1 MAKDNRKIHSGIR
14 HEGTTYKAG
23 MEDEL
28 SEALTQKQLN
38 RLTEKG
44 SISGNW
50 KGSAPADPP
59 AAVEV
64 DDVDDETEEND
75 GLEQVDQTGDEAQA
89 PASKKSIAKKSSS
102 KKSSSK
108 KSAK

>member
-1 MAKDNRKIHSGIR
+1 MPKDNRRIHSGVR
-14 HEGTTYKAG
+14 HNGTTYKAG

-28 SEALTQKQLN
+28 SEVLSQKQLD
-38 RLTEKG
+38 RLTERG

-50 KGSAPADPP
+50 TGLAEDADDDDLTEADDESGQTDDPNEQVEAAPA
-59 AAVEV
+59 
-64 DDVDDETEEND
+64 
-75 GLEQVDQTGDEAQA
+75 
-89 PASKKSIAKKSSS
+89 KKSAAKKSSS